1 MATDATG
8 SSADLRVLQQDEWD
22 KWYDTLLRGFGGVPE
37 STEERALWNALT
49 EYDRSLGAWA
59 GDECVGTAG
68 AFSFLLTV
76 PGGASVPAAGVTMVS
91 VAATQRRRGVLT
103 SMMRRQ
109 LDDVR
114 AWGEPL
120 AVLTASEPAI
130 YGRFGYGNATYH
142 LNVEIDTSRVR
153 LSVPPGTDD
162 VRLRYAAP
170 AEVLDACEALYA
182 RLVPT
187 RPGMLARRP
196 GWERLGVLD
205 PESERGGASP
215 LQCVVAERD
224 GETVGYVRYRIKPE
238 WEAPGPNGTVI
249 VESLDA
255 LDPAADAA
263 LWRFLFDVD
272 LTSKVVARGRPVDDA
287 WQYLVSDIR
296 RCLPR
301 LRDSLYVRP
310 VEVGAALEA
319 RTYQTPVDVVF
330 EVEDAFCPWNAGRWR
345 LSGDQKGASCERTAD
360 AADVVLSVRELGA
373 AYLGGVSLASL
384 GAAGRVREVRRGA
397 LAEAS
402 LAFGGGG
409 GAGAGLAPWLPHGF

>member
-1 MATDATG
+1 MATDMTG
-8 SSADLRVLQQDEWD
+8 SAADLRVLRRDEWD
-22 KWYDTLLRGFGGVPE
+22 KFYDALLRGFGGVPE
-37 STEERALWNALT
+37 SAEERELWNSLT
-49 EYDRSLGAWA
+49 EFDRSLGAWD

-68 AFSFLLTV
+68 AFSFRLTV

-91 VAATQRRRGVLT
+91 VAATHRRRGVLT

-142 LNVEIDTSRVR
+142 LNAEIDTSRVR

-162 VRLRYAAP
+162 VRLRFAAP
-170 AEVLDACEALYA
+170 ADVLDACEAVYA
-182 RLVPT
+182 RLVPS

-224 GETVGYVRYRIKPE
+224 GETVGYARYRVKPE
-238 WEAPGPNGTVI
+238 WETAGPNGAVV
-249 VESLDA
+249 VEALAA

-263 LWRFLFDVD
+263 LWRFLFDID

-301 LRDSLYVRP
+301 VRDSLYVRP

-402 LAFGGGG
+402 LGFGGGG
-409 GAGAGLAPWLPHGF
+409 GGPAPWLPHGF